1 MRRSSNLLVALG
13 AAAVCAFMTYLTLG
27 AGLVTILYNVGFL
40 AVMLIIIF
48 LSWLFG
54 FRRMRQTVN
63 GLDGASRKLVA
74 VYKNQADMADITRAG
89 SQIFEVEY
97 LDRKYQEYLGYLRKT
112 NSPTDIGDYIGEYE
126 INNYTHR
133 RLVEMVPDILTSLG
147 ILGTFMGLVWGLR
160 GFNPVSYEAM
170 ASSIT
175 SLIDGIKIAFVTSI
189 YGISLSMAYLYMLRG
204 ALTSMS
210 ESLDNFLDKYY
221 LCAVSPTDATAMNH
235 VLANQ
240 KEQTR
245 VLEDLSG
252 RISEEVAASMEEHID
267 PVTRR
272 MNQTLEHFTDVVTLN
287 QQELLENIAAQVMAA
302 MKKEFFSEFMEMRT
316 ILRESNSAQKEYLN
330 LLNQAQS
337 QFEVNVRESSR
348 NVSLAA
354 ADAGEQHKA
363 AVSELQKQQQNLRE
377 FVDYMTEAVSGMTRM
392 NEQNERILADMER
405 LVNQS
410 ALSAARSNEAMA
422 KAVEAAKTA
431 AAPPAYMQE
440 TDLEELTQRMDR
452 MIALMEKQQKQQ
464 GRRGLFNR

>member
-348 NVSLAA
+348 NVSIAA

-431 AAPPAYMQE
+431 AAPPAGMQE